1 MPRRASPYLYK
12 VSGVRKR
19 HTLRT
24 GNTCTSKH
32 VTIATTLGEAAR
44 DAEMTARASL
54 GLSPLHPPPLH
65 PLPGMMRKLR
75 RMLLRRAPAMHHTGI
90 ARAASHRCAGVAGR
104 AATSQGRPPGHRRQR
119 RGQWPSERP
128 RKAVEHGP
136 PFFRQTGSSR
146 EKLLEGLRKL
156 GKEEIRLRSLLRGP
170 GYGVTANQHAA
181 VRHENATRL

>member
-65 PLPGMMRKLR
+65 QLPNMLRKLR
-75 RMLLRRAPAMHHTGI
+75 CTLLRRAPATHQTRN
-90 ARAASHRCAGVAGR
+90 ARAAPHRFAARWRGRACCNQPRSSTGSPTPGARSVAARVAEAGR
-104 AATSQGRPPGHRRQR
+104 RACPPLSFAKQALRVKNF
-119 RGQWPSERP
+119 
-128 RKAVEHGP
+128 RKD
-136 PFFRQTGSSR
+136 
-146 EKLLEGLRKL
+146 
-156 GKEEIRLRSLLRGP
+156 
-170 GYGVTANQHAA
+170 
-181 VRHENATRL
+181 

>member
-1 MPRRASPYLYK
+1 MSRRACPDLHK
-12 VSGVRKR
+12 VPGVRNARFGAHRQQSTTKLVA
-19 HTLRT
+19 TAT
-24 GNTCTSKH
+24 
-32 VTIATTLGEAAR
+32 TIADAAML
-44 DAEMTARASL
+44 AGVTAHASP
-54 GLSPLHPPPLH
+54 GRSPLHPPPLH

-146 EKLLEGLRKL
+146 EKLLEGLRKP
-156 GKEEIRLRSLLRGP
+156 GKRGNPATLTSQCLRGP
-170 GYGVTANQHAA
+170 RYDVAW
-181 VRHENATRL
+181 